1 MFKRRSL
8 IEKWVRGMGQL
19 KVDLLF
25 TVWDLELTAVLPA
38 LDAF

>member
-1 MFKRRSL
+1 M
-8 IEKWVRGMGQL
+8 GMRQI

-25 TVWDLELTAVLPA
+25 TVWDLELTAALPA